1 MFVYFMDDDISLSH
15 RLFDFDSDLHFILIQ
30 MISIISL
37 IELCVINQIRSWA
50 HLNVINKKRVK
61 HV

>member
-15 RLFDFDSDLHFILIQ
+15 SLFDFDSGLHFILIP
-30 MISIISL
+30 MISIILL
-37 IELCVINQIRSWA
+37 IELCLINQIRSWA
-50 HLNVINKKRVK
+50 RLNVINKKRVK